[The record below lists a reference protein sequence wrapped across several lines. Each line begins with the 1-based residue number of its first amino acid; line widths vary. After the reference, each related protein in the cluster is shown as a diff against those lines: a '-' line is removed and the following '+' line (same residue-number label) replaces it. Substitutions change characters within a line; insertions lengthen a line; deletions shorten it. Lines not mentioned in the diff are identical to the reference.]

1 MKKQGISQ
9 ETLKL
14 IASGTMLIDHIGAT
28 LVLSAF
34 YAVIA
39 AEDYAAADSW
49 VSLYNIMRLIGRIAF
64 PIYCFLLVEGFR
76 HTRDLKKY
84 TGRLAIGVLLAEIP
98 FDLALNG
105 ALFDWSSNSVMLTLL
120 LGVLMMAG
128 MDCFNGWWKLLAV
141 PPFYG
146 IAELLQTDYAGH
158 GILIIAMLA
167 LTRGIP
173 YEKLW
178 RTAGFAVLLWFGAT
192 ISFGPIEV
200 PMEIF
205 GLMALVPIFLYDG
218 RKLTRSKAVQW
229 GFYLFYPVHLLVI
242 WAVHTLIF
250 G

>member
-158 GILIIAMLA
+158 GILLIAMLA

-173 YEKLW
+173 HEKLW
-178 RTAGFAVLLWFGAT
+178 RTLGFAVLLWFGAT
-192 ISFGPIEV
+192 ISLGPIEV

-205 GLMALVPIFLYDG
+205 GLMALVPVFLYDG

>member
-1 MKKQGISQ
+1 MNKKDISQ
-9 ETLKL
+9 EGLKL
-14 IASGTMLIDHIGAT
+14 IASATMLIDHIGAT

-34 YAVIA
+34 YASIA
-39 AEDYAAADSW
+39 AEKYAASDAW
-49 VSLYNIMRLIGRIAF
+49 YYLYYGFRLIGRIAF
-64 PIYCFLLVEGFR
+64 PIYCFQLVEGFR

-84 TGRLAIGVLLAEIP
+84 TGRLAIGVLLAEVP

-128 MDCFNGWWKLLAV
+128 MDCFQGWWKLLAI

-158 GILIIAMLA
+158 GILIIAMLY

-173 YEKLW
+173 YERLW

-192 ISFGPIEV
+192 ISIGSLEV

-205 GLMALVPIFLYDG
+205 GLLSLVPIFLYDG
-218 RKLTRSKAVQW
+218 RKRTKKKWIQW
-229 GFYLFYPVHLLVI
+229 GFYLFYPAHLLALWVI
-242 WAVHTLIF
+242 HTVMF